1 MKFKTAM
8 GRVFVFPRVPV
19 LNSSP
24 LIVLG
29 PHEGVWPAQEA
40 KGTGLSFLPWGT
52 VASEADETSQGT
64 KSAGVF
70 VCLFLFF

>member
-24 LIVLG
+24 LIVRALMRGYG
-29 PHEGVWPAQEA
+29 PHKRPRELVCPYYHRVW
-40 KGTGLSFLPWGT
+40 
-52 VASEADETSQGT
+52 
-64 KSAGVF
+64 
-70 VCLFLFF
+70 